1 MMIQLTS
8 REKSGYFNFPQNL
21 GMSSTASFIQN
32 ESNEIK
38 AELNRT
44 NTFGEHISI
53 LLERLNQLFKEYS
66 KEPWDGE
73 ESERIDEKSY
83 STAIN
88 VALSLPY
95 DLPIPEINI
104 RPSDG
109 GVIFEWFR
117 GSRQVFSFEVG
128 RQNELFY
135 AGLFGVIQSNGI
147 EFFYD
152 TIPDN
157 IIANI
162 RRLFV

>member
-1 MMIQLTS
+1 MIIELTD
-8 REKSGYFNFPQNL
+8 RERSDYFTFPSNL
-21 GMSSTASFIQN
+21 GMSSTADFIQN
-32 ESNEIK
+32 ESDELK
-38 AELNRT
+38 AELSRT

-53 LLERLNQLFKEYS
+53 LLERLNQIFQECS
-66 KEPWDGE
+66 KENWDGQG
-73 ESERIDEKSY
+73 SERIDEKSY

-95 DLPIPEINI
+95 DIPIPDINI

-128 RQNELFY
+128 HQNELFY
-135 AGLFGVIQSNGI
+135 AGLFGVVQSNGI

-152 TIPDN
+152 RIPDN
-157 IIANI
+157 VIANI
-162 RRLFV
+162 KRLFV